1 MDDDWKRCIAN
12 PSRELNRRSM
22 FCRSGGGPAGGA
34 GSRLS
39 PVASGRPW
47 LSPVSWS
54 GHGIAAFAATVS
66 PNTYDGR
73 QGIRLE
79 PVKNRGVGERDR
91 LQVRFGSHLGVTG
104 QYDPVSSS
112 VGAPSI
118 SGLVCIQML
127 QQSGRHDKLFVCD
140 CAWVRVCAWAGKQA
154 CMHVSACVCVSLL
167 AVCGAKSDP
176 AHFKCHAALRI
187 FPANRISYVVMQV
200 SCWRV
205 VSRPGQTSYPH
216 IHSPAA

>member
-1 MDDDWKRCIAN
+1 
-12 PSRELNRRSM
+12 M
-22 FCRSGGGPAGGA
+22 FCRSGGAPAGGT
-34 GSRLS
+34 GSRLF
-39 PVASGRPW
+39 PVASGRPC
-47 LSPVSWS
+47 LLPVSWS

-66 PNTYDGR
+66 PKSDAR
-73 QGIRLE
+73 QGIRLA
-79 PVKNRGVGERDR
+79 PVTNRGVGERDR

-118 SGLVCIQML
+118 SGLGSIQMF

-205 VSRPGQTSYPH
+205 VSRPGQTSYPY
-216 IHSPAA
+216 IHSPVA